1 LLKSLQVARGM
12 AALAVVLFHARLGTS
27 AFVAKIPERVDALLA
42 LGTLGVDF
50 FFVLSGFIILHV
62 HLDDPST
69 GAAARAY
76 AFKRATRVYLP
87 YLPVSLVLVCAYL
100 LFPQVSHS
108 NRDWGV
114 FTSLTLLP
122 SAHEPALLVASWTL
136 VHEVMFY
143 SVFLVYFVS
152 HRAFIG
158 AVVIWAALLLK
169 QAVAPAS
176 FSLPF
181 LNILMNPIN
190 IEFVFGLVCAV
201 AFRSLNARHGLVS
214 LAIGAAVLISFFVWG
229 DEGLRIVFGLG
240 AAFVVLGLALN
251 DRIAPSGLGTAL
263 VGLGGA
269 SYAIYLLHDPIISL
283 TSRAAAPVAPL
294 GAWPASLA
302 FSAVAS
308 VVIGWVLSSLARDS
322 GLGSGSAALGQSRS
336 RARRGHTDLGRRNA
350 TCLSDTS
357 MCLSRCRSGG
367 DRGRSNHTPY
377 RSSAIPRYR
386 RCIGMPA

>member
-1 LLKSLQVARGM
+1 
-12 AALAVVLFHARLGTS
+12 
-27 AFVAKIPERVDALLA
+27 
-42 LGTLGVDF
+42 
-50 FFVLSGFIILHV
+50 
-62 HLDDPST
+62 
-69 GAAARAY
+69 
-76 AFKRATRVYLP
+76 
-87 YLPVSLVLVCAYL
+87 
-100 LFPQVSHS
+100 
-108 NRDWGV
+108 
-114 FTSLTLLP
+114 
-122 SAHEPALLVASWTL
+122 
-136 VHEVMFY
+136 MFY

-283 TSRAAAPVAPL
+283 TSRAAAHVAPL